1 MKTQTA
7 EELNYGFSK
16 TVDADFEQAIEKTR
30 EALKE
35 EGFGVL
41 SEIRLDEKLKEK
53 LGVDFRRYIILGAC
67 NPPLA
72 YETLQQDINIG
83 LLLPCNV
90 VVYEAEDENRS
101 VVAAIDASI
110 GTGVSR
116 TLNASAAPATWASER
131 SASDASARA
140 RQCVTTRIESV
151 FAAIRSPPGN
161 DASLD
166 TTVVPPRL
174 HSRFYSAKRREPISP
189 R

>member
-7 EELNYGFSK
+7 EELKYGFSR
-16 TVDADFEQAIEKTR
+16 TIDADFEEAIEKTR
-30 EALKE
+30 EALKG

-90 VVYEAEDENRS
+90 VVYEAEDKNRS
-101 VVAAIDASI
+101 VVAAIDAKAMLSVV
-110 GTGVSR
+110 GE
-116 TLNASAAPATWASER
+116 SAEIEKTADEVNER
-131 SASDASARA
+131 LRRA
-140 RQCVTTRIESV
+140 VEAV
-151 FAAIRSPPGN
+151 
-161 DASLD
+161 
-166 TTVVPPRL
+166 
-174 HSRFYSAKRREPISP
+174 
-189 R
+189 